1 MLFYEFFK
9 RHLNTPVKITL
20 KNEMV
25 LSGVLKSIDPFLNM
39 KIDSVKLGNEVH
51 GLGSVS
57 VCSVRGSAIKCVDL
71 DRDPVLDKRL
81 CEATFLKFSLDK

>member
-25 LSGVLKSIDPFLNM
+25 LSGMLKSIDPFLNM
-39 KIDSVKLGNEVH
+39 KIDNVRVDDGVH
-51 GLGSVS
+51 GLENIS

-71 DRDPVLDKRL
+71 EKNPTLDKRL
-81 CEATFLKFSLDK
+81 CEATLLKFSLDK